1 MPFITVNK
9 YTVKYSLRDPHGA
22 HTVTFT
28 HVGQG
33 VSGDHISKT
42 HLTSTMT
49 SRLQSSSYE
58 SQSCKAAHEII
69 VLKYMGE
76 REMNHIAT
84 GRALSLGGELLPPH
98 HRRQQWR

>member
-1 MPFITVNK
+1 MPSITVNK
-9 YTVKYSLRDPHGA
+9 YSVKYSLRDPHGA

-33 VSGDHISKT
+33 VSGDHISKI

-49 SRLQSSSYE
+49 SRLQASSYE

-69 VLKYMGE
+69 VLKYIG

-84 GRALSLGGELLPPH
+84 GRALSPGGELRPPH
-98 HRRQQWR
+98 HGSQ

>member
-9 YTVKYSLRDPHGA
+9 YSVKYSLRDPHGA

-33 VSGDHISKT
+33 VSGDHISKI
-42 HLTSTMT
+42 HLNSITT
-49 SRLQSSSYE
+49 SRLQSSSYG

-76 REMNHIAT
+76 RLT
-84 GRALSLGGELLPPH
+84 T
-98 HRRQQWR
+98 